1 MHLFVDCESIRPLWK
16 QITDELLQPYGIKSL
31 SNKDILL
38 GILVEKQNNVI
49 NHIIMEAKYYIYA
62 CKLEKCFPTYKRLI
76 NRLKITESIERE
88 IAWKSERKNTVHIH
102 KWHHLMEYIAPQ
114 KSRYQEDNIKPSF
127 SLLRLIMLAKLIQ
140 SIILYYCINVIHIN
154 TSSLSLPIVK

>member
-1 MHLFVDCESIRPLWK
+1 MCTFCKKNTEKLLHLFVDCENIRPLWK
-16 QITDELLQPYGIKSL
+16 QITDELLQPYGIKTL

-49 NHIIMEAKYYIYA
+49 NHIIMEAKYYIYI
-62 CKLEKCFPTYKRLI
+62 CKLEKCLPIYNRLI

-102 KWHHLMEYIAPQ
+102 KWHHLMEYLAP
-114 KSRYQEDNIKPSF
+114 
-127 SLLRLIMLAKLIQ
+127 
-140 SIILYYCINVIHIN
+140 
-154 TSSLSLPIVK
+154 